1 MWQWLRNP
9 VYDFGGQPHIDLGT
23 SFLQQVVDGEILLY
37 QRHAASQGVSRFL
50 RGQALQ
56 STVTDPIVLAQVVI
70 DRIKAVVCLASD
82 DVRFLAFGISLPA
95 NNALMS
101 QSSSDIVQSGA
112 PGNERVGLALMLGQ
126 QLTNP
131 TAVGAKHLCEIAVG
145 KQSPLLVSLFAQTDC
160 FTQQSLASRQAIDT
174 QVHVLG
180 SGDVEQYW
188 DQLGI
193 GDALVTN
200 GRVVD
205 ADGHPEYLTMG
216 EMVFGTLVL
225 GDNFEDHVGAE
236 LADAGSAD
244 AWELL
249 DDPVG
254 ECVPQ
259 GFLAERSEAGANR
272 VRLFTHGWSSH
283 E

>member
-1 MWQWLRNP
+1 M
-9 VYDFGGQPHIDLGT
+9 DLST
-23 SFLQQVVDGEILLY
+23 SFLQQAVDGEILLY
-37 QRHAASQGVSRFL
+37 QGNAASQGVSRLL

-56 STVTDPIVLAQVVI
+56 TTVADPIVLAQVVI

-82 DVRFLAFGISLPA
+82 DVRFLTFGISLPA
-95 NNALMS
+95 NNSLMS
-101 QSSSDIVQSGA
+101 QSSSDVVESGA
-112 PGNERVGLALMLGQ
+112 PGNDGVGRALMLGE

-131 TAVGAKHLCEIAVG
+131 TVVGAKQLCEIAVG
-145 KQSPLLVSLFAQTDC
+145 KQSSLLVGLFAQTDR
-160 FTQQSLASRQAIDT
+160 FTQQALASRQAIDA
-174 QVHVLG
+174 QLHVLG
-180 SGDVEQYW
+180 RGDVEQYR
-188 DQLGI
+188 DQVGI

-200 GRVVD
+200 GRVLD
-205 ADGHPEYLTMG
+205 ANGHPEHLTMG
-216 EMVFGTLVL
+216 DTVFGALVL

-259 GFLAERSEAGANR
+259 GFLAERSEARANR
-272 VRLFTHGWSSH
+272 VRLFTHGRSSH
-283 E
+283 G